1 MPIRRFSYYISETFA
16 NLQTGVSQRLKPSR
30 CLFRRTHKG
39 FLDRYHSLCS
49 ARYGRRGKIS
59 DPRSG
64 SQNLYYK
71 RPAPIDLAI
80 AKAGKAKDEM
90 AMRPDVFIAS
100 AALASSSSSM
110 SYRYI

>member
-1 MPIRRFSYYISETFA
+1 MVDAPKYPPARVRKTF
-16 NLQTGVSQRLKPSR
+16 
-30 CLFRRTHKG
+30 
-39 FLDRYHSLCS
+39 
-49 ARYGRRGKIS
+49 
-59 DPRSG
+59 
-64 SQNLYYK
+64 YYK

-110 SYRYI
+110 SHRYI